1 MRSLALL
8 CLAVL
13 ALAARPEDETAPDF
27 TLPELSGKTL
37 TLSSLKGHKAIVL
50 VFAGIECPRS
60 TSAEPRLGDLAKKY
74 GAQDVAFYVIN
85 SNWSENVEAISERV
99 KRVGFPIPVL
109 KDSQNRIADLYRVDT
124 QPSALVLD
132 GELKIRY
139 RGLIDD
145 HKTEE
150 LVRHLYLRD
159 AIEAV
164 IAGRAPEPA
173 ETKPVGCAIQKIGAG
188 AVVSSGV
195 TYAGHVARILN
206 QNCVTCHRA
215 GQVAPFSLETYE
227 KAKAWSYE
235 ISNTTQQRSMPPW
248 KPVTN
253 HDAYYNERRLSD
265 DDIALLKKWH
275 AGGAPPG
282 DLQQAPAPPKFSD
295 AWMLGKPDAVL
306 KAEGGYELPAKG
318 RDEYRCYVI
327 ENPFDEDKWVT
338 GIEYRPGNPRSVH
351 HLIGYLDMSGA
362 SVKKDAAD
370 PLPGYKSDGSGPGF
384 FPSGSL
390 SGWAPGNQPRMLLD
404 GVSRRLRKGERL
416 VIETHYHKTGRME
429 KDEGAQVALYFA
441 KEPVKRQ
448 LRVATVINTLVNIPA
463 GAEDH
468 KMSALW
474 IVPQDVH
481 AYDVMPHMHL
491 IGRTVSMTATF
502 PDGTSRD
509 LVVIKDWDFNWQ
521 ETYQFKESIKLPRGT
536 RVKLEAH
543 YDNSSRNPN
552 NPSNPPRNV
561 RWGEQTTDEMCV
573 GFVAFTV
580 DKQDLT
586 KPAPEEEK

>member
-8 CLAVL
+8 ALVVL
-13 ALAARPEDETAPDF
+13 TAAARPDDQSGPDF

-37 TLSSLKGHKAIVL
+37 TLSSLKGRKGVVL

-60 TSAEPRLGDLAKKY
+60 TAAEARLGDLAKKY

-85 SNWSENVEAISERV
+85 SNWSESVEAIEERV
-99 KRVGFPIPVL
+99 KRVSFPIPVL
-109 KDSQNRIADLYRVDT
+109 KDARNTVADLYKVDV
-124 QPSALVLD
+124 QPTAIVLD
-132 GELKIRY
+132 GALQIRY

-150 LVRHLYLRD
+150 LVKHHYLRD
-159 AIEAV
+159 ALEAL
-164 IAGRAPEPA
+164 IAGKTPETT
-173 ETKPVGCAIQKIGAG
+173 ETKAVGCAIQKVGAG
-188 AVVSSGV
+188 SVASSGV
-195 TYAGHVARILN
+195 TYATHVARILN
-206 QNCVTCHRA
+206 DNCVTCHRQ

-235 ISNTTQQRSMPPW
+235 ISSSAQQRSMPPW

-253 HDAYYNERRLSD
+253 HGAYYNERRLSD
-265 DDIALLKKWH
+265 DDIALLQKWH
-275 AGGAPPG
+275 AGGAPLG
-282 DLQQAPAPPKFSD
+282 DPKETPPARSFPDSW
-295 AWMLGKPDAVL
+295 ALGKPDAVL
-306 KAEGGYELPAKG
+306 KAEGGFELKAKG

-327 ENPFDEDKWVT
+327 QNPFDEDKWVT

-351 HLIGYLDMSGA
+351 HIIGYLDQSGQ
-362 SVKKDAAD
+362 SEKKDAAD
-370 PLPGYKSDGSGPGF
+370 PLPGYRSDGSGPGF
-384 FPSGSL
+384 LPSGSL

-416 VIETHYHKTGRME
+416 VLETHYHKTGRVE

-468 KMSALW
+468 KMTALW
-474 IVPQDVH
+474 IVPQDIH

-521 ETYQFKESIKLPRGT
+521 ETYQFKEAIKLPRGT
-536 RVKLEAH
+536 RVKLEAR
-543 YDNSSRNPN
+543 YDNSAKNPN
-552 NPSNPPRNV
+552 NPSNPPKNV

-573 GFVAFTV
+573 GFVAFTI